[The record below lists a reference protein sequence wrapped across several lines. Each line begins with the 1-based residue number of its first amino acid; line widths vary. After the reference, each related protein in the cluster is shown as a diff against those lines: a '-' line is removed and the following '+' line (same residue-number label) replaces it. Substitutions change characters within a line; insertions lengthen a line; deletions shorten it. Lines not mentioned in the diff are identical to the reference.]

1 MRIVFIVLMAY
12 ATIGFVSTGK
22 ISAAVNDS
30 LFVKGDSAQIGLT
43 PKTNTSFA
51 LNRIN
56 FDDSLQTIYNQI
68 GLAEYD
74 LSYEI
79 FRYAMTGYYAM
90 KQEGKLNDRN
100 LLTIID
106 FTKSSN
112 QRRFYTIDL
121 DKNALKFF
129 TYTSHGKNTGDV
141 RAAQFSNRVNSN
153 QSSLGFYI
161 TGETYIGSKGFSLK
175 LDGQD
180 GNYNDKMR
188 ERGVVIHSADYV
200 SESWI
205 KRYGRLGRS
214 FGCPALSKD
223 LFREVIDVIKN
234 KTLVFAYY
242 NDQQYLNSSSHLNT
256 ESLFQKWEGQQQME
270 ALLSI
275 VQVIN

>member
-1 MRIVFIVLMAY
+1 M
-12 ATIGFVSTGK
+12 GFVSAGK
-22 ISAAVNDS
+22 ISAAVNDDLSDKKDS
-30 LFVKGDSAQIGLT
+30 LDLALT
-43 PKTNTSFA
+43 SKTKAPLA
-51 LNRIN
+51 LSRIN
-56 FDDSLQTIYNQI
+56 FDDSLQVIYNQI
-68 GLAEYD
+68 GLAEQE
-74 LSYEI
+74 LSYEV
-79 FRYAMTGYYAM
+79 FRYAMIGYYAM
-90 KQEGKLNDRN
+90 KQEGKLNDKN

-112 QRRFYTIDL
+112 QKRFYTIDL
-121 DKNALKFF
+121 EKKELKFF

-180 GNYNDKMR
+180 GSYNDRMR

-200 SESWI
+200 SETWI
-205 KRYGRLGRS
+205 KKYGRLGRS

-223 LFREVIDVIKN
+223 LYREVIDVIKN

-242 NDQQYLNSSSHLNT
+242 NDEQYLNTSSHLKT
-256 ESLFQKWEGQQQME
+256 ERLFQKWEEQQQIE
-270 ALLSI
+270 TLLSI